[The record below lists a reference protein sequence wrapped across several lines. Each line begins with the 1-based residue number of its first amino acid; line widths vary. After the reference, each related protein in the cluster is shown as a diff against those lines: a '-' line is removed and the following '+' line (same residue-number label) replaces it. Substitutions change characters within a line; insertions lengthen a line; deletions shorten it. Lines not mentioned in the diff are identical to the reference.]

1 MENTFDILD
10 RFVNGQTLTDGEF
23 AALKR
28 LFATREGGRTI
39 EMWLAAKWETASDAD
54 AEIGYDA
61 LRRKIDDYEHAR
73 SLRRRIAGSALL
85 CSYQRIA
92 AVLLVPLL
100 VVASLIAFG
109 PFGEAKTYT
118 AEAPWGEKARLVLP
132 DGSVV
137 LLNAGSRISYT
148 SDFDRR
154 DRRLELDG
162 EAYFEVRKNK
172 GKPFVVSTPY
182 LDVRVTGTKFNVN
195 AYDDEPSVVASL
207 VEGSV
212 NVTSRADGRVYRL
225 TPGHSLALAKASGEV
240 TYPQLNG
247 DVVLAWKDNRLVFAD
262 DDIASLAKKI
272 EKWYDVKVVYDPAR
286 FANSKFTVRLMEG
299 ERLDNLLDII
309 ETALGAECSMRGDTL
324 VITRRK

>member
-73 SLRRRIAGSALL
+73 SLRHRIAGSALL
-85 CSYQRIA
+85 RSYQRIA

-225 TPGHSLALAKASGEV
+225 TPGRSLALAKASGEV

>member
-73 SLRRRIAGSALL
+73 SLRQRIAGSGLL
-85 CSYQRIA
+85 RSYQRIA

-100 VVASLIAFG
+100 VAASLIAFG
-109 PFGEAKTYT
+109 PSGEAKAYT

-162 EAYFEVRKNK
+162 EAYFEVQKNK

-225 TPGHSLALAKASGEV
+225 TPGRSLALAKASGEV
-240 TYPQLNG
+240 TYPPLNS

-309 ETALGAECSMRGDTL
+309 ETALGAECSMRRDTL

>member
-1 MENTFDILD
+1 M
-10 RFVNGQTLTDGEF
+10 
-23 AALKR
+23 
-28 LFATREGGRTI
+28 
-39 EMWLAAKWETASDAD
+39 
-54 AEIGYDA
+54 
-61 LRRKIDDYEHAR
+61 
-73 SLRRRIAGSALL
+73 
-85 CSYQRIA
+85 
-92 AVLLVPLL
+92 LLVPLL

-148 SDFDRR
+148 SGFDRR

-309 ETALGAECSMRGDTL
+309 ETALGAECSMRRDTL

>member
-10 RFVNGQTLTDGEF
+10 RFVNGQELSDEEF
-23 AALKR
+23 AGLKR
-28 LFATREGGRTI
+28 LFATRDGARTI

-54 AEIGYDA
+54 AEIGYDT
-61 LRRKIDDYEHAR
+61 LRRKIDDYEHSR
-73 SLRRRIAGSALL
+73 SLRRRIAGSGLL
-85 CSYQRIA
+85 RSYQRIA

-100 VVASLIAFG
+100 VAALLIAFG

-148 SDFDRR
+148 SNFDRR

-162 EAYFEVRKNK
+162 EAYFEVQKNK
-172 GKPFVVSTPY
+172 GKPFIVSTPY

-212 NVTSRADGRVYRL
+212 NVTAHADGRVYRL
-225 TPGHSLALAKASGEV
+225 APGRSLALAKESGEV
-240 TYPQLNG
+240 TYPQLNS

-272 EKWYDVKVVYDPAR
+272 EKWYDVKVVYDSAH
-286 FANSKFTVRLMEG
+286 FENSKFTVRLMEG

>member
-1 MENTFDILD
+1 M
-10 RFVNGQTLTDGEF
+10 
-23 AALKR
+23 
-28 LFATREGGRTI
+28 
-39 EMWLAAKWETASDAD
+39 
-54 AEIGYDA
+54 
-61 LRRKIDDYEHAR
+61 
-73 SLRRRIAGSALL
+73 
-85 CSYQRIA
+85 
-92 AVLLVPLL
+92 
-100 VVASLIAFG
+100 
-109 PFGEAKTYT
+109 
-118 AEAPWGEKARLVLP
+118 LP
-132 DGSVV
+132 DGQRGAAQCRVAHQ
-137 LLNAGSRISYT
+137 LHLRFRPAATAGWSS
-148 SDFDRR
+148 S
-154 DRRLELDG
+154 G

-240 TYPQLNG
+240 TYPQLNS
-247 DVVLAWKDNRLVFAD
+247 DIVLAWKDNRLVFAD

-309 ETALGAECSMRGDTL
+309 ETALGAECSMRRDTL

>member
-73 SLRRRIAGSALL
+73 SLRRRIAGSGLL
-85 CSYQRIA
+85 RSYQRIA

-162 EAYFEVRKNK
+162 EAYFEVQKNK

-240 TYPQLNG
+240 TYPQLNS
-247 DVVLAWKDNRLVFAD
+247 DIVLAWKDNRLVFAD

-309 ETALGAECSMRGDTL
+309 ETALGAECSMRRDTL

>member
-85 CSYQRIA
+85 RSYQRIA

-109 PFGEAKTYT
+109 PLGEAKTYT
-118 AEAPWGEKARLVLP
+118 AEAPWGEKARLVLAE
-132 DGSVV
+132 
-137 LLNAGSRISYT
+137 LLTSRPNFLI
-148 SDFDRR
+148 
-154 DRRLELDG
+154 L
-162 EAYFEVRKNK
+162 
-172 GKPFVVSTPY
+172 
-182 LDVRVTGTKFNVN
+182 
-195 AYDDEPSVVASL
+195 DEPT
-207 VEGSV
+207 
-212 NVTSRADGRVYRL
+212 NHMDI
-225 TPGHSLALAKASGEV
+225 PAKEV
-240 TYPQLNG
+240 LE
-247 DVVLAWKDNRLVFAD
+247 AAFEA
-262 DDIASLAKKI
+262 
-272 EKWYDVKVVYDPAR
+272 VK
-286 FANSKFTVRLMEG
+286 
-299 ERLDNLLDII
+299 
-309 ETALGAECSMRGDTL
+309 
-324 VITRRK
+324 